1 MSVEDAT
8 VTAPAPAQGATPKIA
23 WWLVGLFTLLA
34 AGEHYLYARS
44 NGAVLTEGGLVDT
57 DSYMR
62 VLKIMDLYNGA
73 GWYDTVT
80 PRLGAPEGLSLHWT
94 RPVDLLILL
103 PALLAHALGADM
115 ARAVYWI
122 GAGFS
127 TACHILACIAVA
139 WAARPLWPSPGHRFA
154 AMILLTN
161 AAAFGYG
168 TFGRADHHTLL
179 LLLTVMMLGAMLRAA
194 MGNTTPRA
202 QRRWAA
208 AGGLYAGLGIW
219 VSPEFLVP
227 LVPVI
232 ATLGLF
238 WVDAPLD
245 AKEARKQG
253 AAVAEIRDWATPGAV
268 FALVM
273 AAVILVAIPIEQPPQ
288 RWLAAEYDKVSFPYL
303 VLPLIWA
310 AVFLIAG
317 RVRGGFWVR
326 VAAGLALGVLGAGLL
341 LALFPNLLFGP
352 LGVGDR
358 LKRDFLDTVQ
368 EMQPLWPTSIVR
380 LRGFLPMAGQSIAG
394 VVLLPFALKR
404 WRGER
409 HWAGLLIAMA
419 FGFMLIGALMH
430 ARLGVEF
437 SPTVAIICA
446 GFFALTEAKFR
457 GAPHWRRTPALTL
470 VAVALTVGP
479 MLASLALPKAP
490 AGQTCPVHD
499 LANWLNEAHPGQ
511 AVPGT
516 VPGTGAAPIIMTD
529 DYSYAPELAFRTDYR
544 FVAGPYHRNPQAIF
558 DTIDTMAATDDA
570 QAKAILQKRQVALVV
585 RCSDVIVPR
594 LFDGNT
600 INFYAK
606 LGGRGDLP
614 NWLTP
619 LDLPPELAKHFK
631 VYAVEAR

>member
-1 MSVEDAT
+1 MTVGQAT
-8 VTAPAPAQGATPKIA
+8 VTAPAPAQGAAPKTA
-23 WWLVGLFTLLA
+23 WWVVGLFTLLA
-34 AGEHYLYARS
+34 AGEHYFYARS

-139 WAARPLWPSPGHRFA
+139 WAARPLWPTGHRFA
-154 AMILLTN
+154 AVILLTN

-179 LLLTVMMLGAMLRAA
+179 LLLTVLMLGAMLRSA
-194 MGNTTPRA
+194 MGDATPRVR
-202 QRRWAA
+202 RRWAA
-208 AGGLYAGLGIW
+208 AGGLYAGLGVW

-245 AKEARKQG
+245 AKEARAHG
-253 AAVAEIRDWATPGAV
+253 AAAAEIRDWAMPGAL

-273 AAVILVAIPIEQPPQ
+273 AMVILVAIPIEQPPQ
-288 RWLAAEYDKVSFPYL
+288 RWLAAEYDKVSLPYL

-310 AVFLIAG
+310 AVFLVAG

-326 VAAGLALGVLGAGLL
+326 VIVGLALSAAGAGLL

-352 LGVGDR
+352 LGVDDR
-358 LKRDFLDTVQ
+358 LKRDFLDSVQ
-368 EMQPLWPTSIVR
+368 EMQPLWPTSVTR
-380 LRGFLPMAGQSIAG
+380 LRGFLPMAGQSIAAI
-394 VVLLPFALKR
+394 VLLPFALKR
-404 WRGER
+404 WRSDR

-419 FGFMLIGALMH
+419 FCFMLIGAQMH

-437 SPTVAIICA
+437 SPTIAIICA
-446 GFFALTEAKFR
+446 GFFALAEAR
-457 GAPHWRRTPALTL
+457 LRRAPHWQRTPGLTL
-470 VAVALTVGP
+470 VAIALTVGP
-479 MLASLALPKAP
+479 MLASLALPKLP
-490 AGQTCPVHD
+490 AGVTCPVHD
-499 LANWLNEAHPGQ
+499 LANWLNQAHPGESVP
-511 AVPGT
+511 AAAPGT
-516 VPGTGAAPIIMTD
+516 APIVMTD

-558 DTIDTMAATDDA
+558 DTIDTMTATDDS
-570 QAKAILQKRQVALVV
+570 QAKTILDKRQVALVV

-594 LFDGNT
+594 LFEANT

-606 LGGRGDLP
+606 LDGRGALP
-614 NWLTP
+614 GWLTP
-619 LDLPPELAKHFK
+619 LDLPAGLAKHFK
-631 VYAVEAR
+631 VYAVQGR